1 MPPITANLFGLY
13 VSIEFKSVVAFTIIV
28 LVLCVRPSGLFA
40 RHYVKK
46 V

>member
-1 MPPITANLFGLY
+1 
-13 VSIEFKSVVAFTIIV
+13 VSVEFKSVVAFATIV
-28 LVLCVRPSGLFA
+28 LVLCIRPSGLFA